1 MNIRRLSTHHRDLG
15 SFHVRV
21 STSPARWQELKLSDS
36 KMEVTWME
44 MIRLTFFDEFSPGE
58 IAEDTVIQFNDA
70 TYLIIHSNIFN
81 SLNDFSLKMI
91 WFLKYRIVS
100 FHPPKLMQFT
110 NATGFEKFIFSAS
123 EVCHKSR
130 PQLSPCWGP
139 YGIRKVGLT
148 EQFSLG
154 LLQRAT
160 IMIL

>member
-1 MNIRRLSTHHRDLG
+1 MLTEDLKNKKMFLSQDPKFI
-15 SFHVRV
+15 S
-21 STSPARWQELKLSDS
+21 KL
-36 KMEVTWME
+36 
-44 MIRLTFFDEFSPGE
+44 
-58 IAEDTVIQFNDA
+58 
-70 TYLIIHSNIFN
+70 
-81 SLNDFSLKMI
+81 
-91 WFLKYRIVS
+91 
-100 FHPPKLMQFT
+100 LMQFT